1 MKKKI
6 SMLFALLLA
15 LVLLGT
21 GCVPKYTAPEET
33 EMRSAAELKRDGD
46 EK

>member
-1 MKKKI
+1 MKDGRGFG
-6 SMLFALLLA
+6 S
-15 LVLLGT
+15 
-21 GCVPKYTAPEET
+21 TAPEET

>member
-1 MKKKI
+1 MKD
-6 SMLFALLLA
+6 
-15 LVLLGT
+15 
-21 GCVPKYTAPEET
+21 GCGFGYTAPEET